1 MQTKEKE
8 IKYPE
13 NLYLR
18 VEVFKD
24 KRTHQEIADAIDI
37 SRKVLSDTINGKY
50 KGTNVIP
57 KLLAELSNPSTEP
70 KQPN

>member
-1 MQTKEKE
+1 MQSKKKE

-18 VEVFKD
+18 LEVFKD
-24 KRTHQEIADAIDI
+24 KRTHQEIATAIEI

-50 KGTNVIP
+50 KGTNIVP
-57 KLLAELSNPSTEP
+57 KLLAELATPTTEP
-70 KQPN
+70 KSSN

>member
-1 MQTKEKE
+1 MQVQEKK

-18 VEVFKD
+18 LEVFKD
-24 KRTHQEIADAIDI
+24 KRTQQEIADAIKV

-50 KGTNVIP
+50 KGTNIIP
-57 KLLAELSNPSTEP
+57 KLLLELENTSTS
-70 KQPN
+70 KQQ